1 MTSEYGFLVS
11 AISVPISIDELISRD
26 ESAGPFVWVRP
37 QNISGIDASVILEKN
52 LKLRERAGSISDDEY
67 ILPEASVCS
76 YLESCIRHRS
86 DRSKIE
92 VDDVIDACV
101 HIMVRW
107 GSSLPAHGFYGDVDL
122 LSPDNA
128 SRILKIIQNIYQEL
142 DNEVLRQN
150 IRYFVGEH
158 YRVSG
163 VWASN
168 GRSRFFGALDSK
180 DLMFLSKLSFDEA
193 NSKLNLSGGRVEK

>member
-1 MTSEYGFLVS
+1 MKSEYGFLIS
-11 AISVPISIDELISRD
+11 ALSVPISIDELISRD
-26 ESAGPFVWVRP
+26 EGVGPFVWVRP
-37 QNISGIDASVILEKN
+37 QNISGIDASVIFARN
-52 LKLRERAGSISDDEY
+52 LKLRERPALISDDEDM
-67 ILPEASVCS
+67 LPEASVCS

-101 HIMVRW
+101 HIMLRW

-122 LSPDNA
+122 LSCDNA
-128 SRILKIIQNIYQEL
+128 SRILKIIKNIYEDL
-142 DNEVLRQN
+142 SNEVLRQN

-163 VWASN
+163 VWAL
-168 GRSRFFGALDSK
+168 GEKSRFADALDSE
-180 DLMFLSKLSFDEA
+180 DLRFVSKLNFEEA
-193 NSKLNLSGGRVEK
+193 NSKLIFPGG